1 MNFTDH
7 PSTETSRRLF
17 DRWDC
22 LFSTGGHV
30 ILVILGLITFSGT
43 AAVMPMGDGSISVS
57 MISLDSGAQ
66 SSLSPDVRPPEE
78 LQAEI
83 PVEQP
88 EELPEEVVEQPEE
101 LPEEIIEQPLEAVEV
116 PEQIPEDV
124 QETPEEH
131 PAENPPQEVQPS
143 ASSYA
148 TLTGSGT
155 AGAGMPGPGTYESR
169 VFNAVRRG
177 FRTSVEPEESYRII
191 LTVHPDG
198 TRSVEVVRTS
208 GILAFD
214 RAVEN
219 ALSLAQIPPM
229 PPGRDNP
236 VVLNI
241 EFLGPE

>member
-1 MNFTDH
+1 V
-7 PSTETSRRLF
+7 L
-17 DRWDC
+17 
-22 LFSTGGHV
+22 
-30 ILVILGLITFSGT
+30 LVILGLITFSGT

-57 MISLDSGAQ
+57 MISLDSEAQ

-78 LQAEI
+78 LPAEI
-83 PVEQP
+83 QVEQPEELPEEVVEQP

-101 LPEEIIEQPLEAVEV
+101 LPEEIVEQPQETIEV
-116 PEQIPEDV
+116 PEEIPEDV

-198 TRSVEVVRTS
+198 TRSVEIVRTS

-229 PPGRDNP
+229 PPGRDDP